1 MSLLERGRWETA
13 ACRDRRRREGPCVK
27 NQGFGREKEGQV
39 EGDPCKLLTLRREDG
54 TTMCDCERISAR
66 KTLSAQQQ
74 VKVII
79 IIIIHTQKF
88 NSEKPCQRR
97 KWWWYK
103 RERDRSGSGATSAL
117 KQIYV
122 NRNR

>member
-1 MSLLERGRWETA
+1 MSVLNRGRWETA
-13 ACRDRRRREGPCVK
+13 ACRDGRRWEGPCVK
-27 NQGFGREKEGQV
+27 NRALGGKEGQV
-39 EGDPCKLLTLRREDG
+39 EGDPCKFLTLRKEDG

-74 VKVII
+74 VNVII

-97 KWWWYK
+97 KWWWWYK

-117 KQIYV
+117 KQINV
-122 NRNR
+122 NRNI